1 MHTHKPLSWNNPKN
15 LSGRSLFV
23 KKKKK
28 KTQIMVQSLRIEFT
42 KDRTFLKKKKK
53 DRTFFYQSRMPY
65 FFTWSKNS
73 MQY

>member
-42 KDRTFLKKKKK
+42 KDRTF
-53 DRTFFYQSRMPY
+53 FYQSCMPY

-73 MQY
+73 V

>member
-53 DRTFFYQSRMPY
+53 
-65 FFTWSKNS
+65 
-73 MQY
+73 